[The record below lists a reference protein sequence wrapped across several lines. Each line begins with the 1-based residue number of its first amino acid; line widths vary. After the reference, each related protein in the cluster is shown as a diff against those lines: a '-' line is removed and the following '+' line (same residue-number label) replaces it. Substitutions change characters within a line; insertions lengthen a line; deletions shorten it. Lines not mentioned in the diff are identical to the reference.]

1 LENLFLNNEMRMM
14 RDTIRRFIQNEVI
27 PIEQKVGPFVTE
39 VPVEYI
45 VALQEK
51 AKKMG
56 FWQMGAL
63 TEWGGG
69 GLDIFSRTLLM
80 EEASRHRFGLV
91 SPALNAFGKEIPT
104 ILTKLHPSLIESAV
118 KPAVESGK
126 GCFIAADICSNFV
139 AKRESQNGWAIS
151 GNQKFVANVDQAGFG
166 LIWAKIDGSEETGL
180 FLVEN
185 NERVAA
191 ERMVVMR
198 TLNFFHI
205 TLKDYPVSGEHY
217 LGKGNE
223 LVGEMLKELQIL
235 LAARCLG
242 VAQEALR
249 LCVEY
254 ATQRE
259 TFGKLLEKRE
269 AIQDMVADSLV
280 DLSSARLLTWCM
292 AKKLS
297 LNDATEEEIAMAK
310 LSATEK
316 AFRIVD
322 QSIQIHGGMGIAQ
335 EVPLE
340 RWYRELRLARLELA
354 PSEGIRKMLALSS
367 FQRYH

>member
-1 LENLFLNNEMRMM
+1 M
-14 RDTIRRFIQNEVI
+14 
-27 PIEQKVGPFVTE
+27 
-39 VPVEYI
+39 
-45 VALQEK
+45 
-51 AKKMG
+51 
-56 FWQMGAL
+56 
-63 TEWGGG
+63 GGG

-151 GNQKFVANVDQAGFG
+151 GNQKFVANADQAGFG

-185 NERVAA
+185 NERVAS

-367 FQRYH
+367 FQKYH